1 MNLEEEIGM
10 RIRGIAALAATA
22 ALVVGAC
29 SSAGT
34 SGGSPAASAA
44 APTPQASAAAS
55 AAGSAAASAA
65 PSAAAV
71 GEGEGALNLVAW
83 TGYVVGGTGGEQVQG
98 YDWVTPFETETGCKV
113 TVKVG
118 LDSGNMVQLM
128 KTGQYDGVS
137 ASGDA
142 TLRLIAGG
150 DVAPV
155 DFAQIPNYKD
165 VFEGLKNQPYN
176 TVNGVGYGVPHG
188 RGANVLMYDPTV
200 VTTPPDSW
208 SVVFDANSP
217 YKGKV
222 TAYNYAIYIADAALY
237 LMKTQPALGITNPY
251 ALDKDQLAAAVALL
265 KVQRG
270 LIGKYWGTA
279 QEEIDGFANG
289 DMAIGTAWL
298 YQQNTINAAKGKQ
311 VASVTPKEGATG
323 WSDTW
328 MISSKAAHPNCM
340 LKWMNYI
347 ISPKANADVTVFFG
361 EAPVSA
367 PACAEAEKQ
376 VGGLVRAV
384 PCRRRAVLQEHLVLE
399 HADRDLPRRARR
411 HLHGLRRLD
420 PGVDRDHRQLA
431 TRTSR
436 DRTGRATPV
445 RPS

>member
-1 MNLEEEIGM
+1 M
-10 RIRGIAALAATA
+10 RIRGVMALAASA
-22 ALVVGAC
+22 AIVVGAC
-29 SSAGT
+29 SSN
-34 SGGSPAASAA
+34 GGSTAPSSTAAASAVPTSAASAPASGAPSASAA
-44 APTPQASAAAS
+44 A
-55 AAGSAAASAA
+55 A
-65 PSAAAV
+65 PAYTV
-71 GEGEGALNLVAW
+71 GEGEGALNLIAW
-83 TGYVVGGTGGEQVQG
+83 AGYVVGGTGGEQVTG

-155 DFAQIPNYKD
+155 DFSAIPNYAD
-165 VFEGLKNQPYN
+165 VFEGLKNQSYN

-200 VTTPPDSW
+200 VTPAPDSW
-208 SVVFDANSP
+208 GPVFAADSP

-237 LMKTQPALGITNPY
+237 LMKTQPALNITNPY
-251 ALDKDQLAAAVALL
+251 SLDKDQLAAAVALL
-265 KVQRG
+265 KTQKG

-289 DMAIGTAWL
+289 DMAIGTAWQ
-298 YQQNTINAAKGKQ
+298 YQANTINAAGGKK
-311 VASVTPKEGATG
+311 VEVVKPKEGATG

-340 LKWMNYI
+340 YKWMNYI
-347 ISPKANADVTVFFG
+347 ISPKANADVTVYFG

-376 VGGLVRAV
+376 SAGH
-384 PCRRRAVLQEHLVLE
+384 CDTF
-399 HADRDLPRRARR
+399 HATDESYWTDVYYWNTPTVTC
-411 HLHGLRRLD
+411 LD
-420 PGVDRDHRQLA
+420 GRGDICTDFDAWTQA
-431 TRTSR
+431 WTEI
-436 DRTGRATPV
+436 TGA
-445 RPS
+445 

>member
-44 APTPQASAAAS
+44 APTPLASAAAS

-65 PSAAAV
+65 PSAVAV

-376 VGGLVRAV
+376 AAGW
-384 PCRRRAVLQEHLVLE
+384 CEQF
-399 HADRDLPRRARR
+399 HAADEEYFKNIWYWNTPTVTC
-411 HLHGLRRLD
+411 LD
-420 PGVDRDHRQLA
+420 GRGDICTDFDAWTQA
-431 TRTSR
+431 WTEI
-436 DRTGRATPV
+436 TG
-445 RPS
+445 S